1 MRNINRQASLLD
13 LARPDAPARPVF
25 GVPASWLCFGGS
37 LSHEAIRQRDR
48 GNAYDMAAVSYCYL
62 LSPIG
67 PAVVGQPV
75 RLQCPALDL
84 DITGGFSGV
93 WKAFN
98 EIARRGAMR
107 HGCAAEAF
115 CCVTTAWQGE
125 TRRRIVN
132 AGCAAEAHYRTAA
145 A

>member
-1 MRNINRQASLLD
+1 MRNISRQASLLD
-13 LARPDAPARPVF
+13 LARPAAPARPVF
-25 GVPASWLCFGGS
+25 GVQASWLCFGGS
-37 LSHEAIRQRDR
+37 LSHESMRQRVR

-62 LSPIG
+62 LSPIA
-67 PAVVGQPV
+67 PTVVGQSV

-93 WKAFN
+93 WEAFN
-98 EIARRGAMR
+98 EVARRDAMR
-107 HGCAAEAF
+107 HGCAADAF